1 MKVRDIG
8 RHGRRGPSR
17 RDRADQQFKTN
28 GSHMAGSMPE
38 RAAGPLARLAPAAQ
52 WALLLAGSA
61 AISLALEWLAV
72 PAALLLGPMVAGIA
86 LRINGGAI
94 RVARPLYYAAQAV
107 LGCLI
112 ARAITPTIVVAF
124 LKDGPLFLA
133 AIAAVIA
140 ASSLIGWAMSRWGV
154 LPGSTAIWGTSPGAA
169 TAMMIMA
176 EAYGADAQ
184 TVALMQYLRVVFV
197 ASAASILA
205 RFWLGGS
212 GGVHPVVWL
221 APLHWRALAE
231 TLALAAVGGVAGRW
245 LRLPA
250 GALLTPLVAGALL
263 HGFGL
268 IDIELPQPL
277 LAVAYAMIGWSIGLG
292 FTRSILAH
300 AWRALPQIILSILV
314 LIGFCWLLALLLT
327 ALVGADP
334 LTAYLAT
341 SPGGIDTVA
350 IIASSS
356 NVDVSFVMAMQTTRL
371 AILLMVGPSLARALA
386 GRVGKRAG

>member
-1 MKVRDIG
+1 MK
-8 RHGRRGPSR
+8 PN
-17 RDRADQQFKTN
+17 Q
-28 GSHMAGSMPE
+28 
-38 RAAGPLARLAPAAQ
+38 AAGPFARLAPVAQ
-52 WALLLAGSA
+52 WALLVVGSA
-61 AISLALEWLAV
+61 AVALALEWAAV
-72 PAALLLGPMVAGIA
+72 PAALLLGPMAAGIA
-86 LRINGGAI
+86 LRTNGGAI
-94 RVARPLYYAAQAV
+94 RVARPFYYAAQAL

-112 ARAITPTIVVAF
+112 ARTITPTILIAF

-140 ASSLIGWAMSRWGV
+140 ASSLLGWAMSRWGV
-154 LPGSTAIWGTSPGAA
+154 LPGSTAVWGTSPGAA
-169 TAMMIMA
+169 SAMMIMA

-197 ASAASILA
+197 ASAASAIA

-212 GGVHPVVWL
+212 GGLHPVAWL
-221 APLHWRALAE
+221 APIHWPALAE
-231 TLALAAVGGVAGRW
+231 TFALAAAGGFAGHL

-250 GALLTPLVAGALL
+250 GSLLTPLVAGALL

-292 FTRSILAH
+292 FTRSILVH

-327 ALVGADP
+327 
-334 LTAYLAT
+334 
-341 SPGGIDTVA
+341 
-350 IIASSS
+350 SSFS
-356 NVDVSFVMAMQTTRL
+356 QR
-371 AILLMVGPSLARALA
+371 I
-386 GRVGKRAG
+386 

>member
-1 MKVRDIG
+1 
-8 RHGRRGPSR
+8 
-17 RDRADQQFKTN
+17 
-28 GSHMAGSMPE
+28 MAASKPYQ
-38 RAAGPLARLAPAAQ
+38 AAGGPLARLTPAAQ
-52 WALLLAGSA
+52 WALLLVGSVVA
-61 AISLALEWLAV
+61 ALALEAIAL
-72 PAALLLGPMVAGIA
+72 PAALLLGPMIAGIA
-86 LRINGGAI
+86 LRTSGGAI

-133 AIAAVIA
+133 AIASVIA
-140 ASSLIGWAMSRWGV
+140 ASSLLGWAMSRWGV

-169 TAMMIMA
+169 SAMMIMA

-197 ASAASILA
+197 ASAASAIA

-212 GGVHPVVWL
+212 GGAHPVVWL
-221 APLHWRALAE
+221 APIHWPAFAE
-231 TLALAAVGGVAGRW
+231 TLALAAVGGFAGRL

-250 GALLTPLVAGALL
+250 GAVLVPLAIGAVL

-268 IDIELPQPL
+268 IEIELPQPL

-292 FTRSILAH
+292 FTRAILVH
-300 AWRALPQIILSILV
+300 AWRALPQIILSILL
-314 LIGFCWLLALLLT
+314 LIGFCWMLALLLT
-327 ALVGADP
+327 TLVGADP

-371 AILLMVGPSLARALA
+371 VILLLIGPTLARTLA
-386 GRVGKRAG
+386 GRVGKKAG